1 MDRRLGRPLPHQLPN
16 PTRADP
22 KAINLCLPNIAKEE
36 GHTVLAV
43 VSNCCSVPKGTFPR
57 VTHPSAANLKTE
69 VPQFARL
76 ACVRP
81 AASVRSEPGSN
92 SQVESTEPPVA
103 RKPKA
108 LSLTRL
114 NRSHIVI
121 MPQTTTPKDHGKRH
135 VKLTT
140 TIIGAEAPRW
150 PISEQSVRRNETKPP
165 AYPFVHITCQ
175 RAASALET
183 SQEAIG
189 GGTHARAPPPVSA
202 VYMEILPGAQA
213 AFQAF

>member
-1 MDRRLGRPLPHQLPN
+1 MRFN
-16 PTRADP
+16 P
-22 KAINLCLPNIAKEE
+22 
-36 GHTVLAV
+36 G
-43 VSNCCSVPKGTFPR
+43 PR
-57 VTHPSAANLKTE
+57 SGI
-69 VPQFARL
+69 
-76 ACVRP
+76 
-81 AASVRSEPGSN
+81 PGS
-92 SQVESTEPPVA
+92 
-103 RKPKA
+103 KPKTKTQGRV
-108 LSLTRL
+108 SLTRL

-121 MPQTTTPKDHGKRH
+121 MPKTKTPKGPDPGH

-140 TIIGAEAPRW
+140 TIIGAETPRW

-165 AYPFVHITCQ
+165 AYPFVRITCQ

-213 AFQAF
+213 PFTGVSTISACGELAASRAPPARSCHIRNGRAGAAAGRDRLIRRRRCERLSP